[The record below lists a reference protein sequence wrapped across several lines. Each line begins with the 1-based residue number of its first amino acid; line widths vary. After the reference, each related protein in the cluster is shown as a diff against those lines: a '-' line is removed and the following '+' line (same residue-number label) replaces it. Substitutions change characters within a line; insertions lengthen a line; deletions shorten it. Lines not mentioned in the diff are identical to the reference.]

1 VKRTLTAV
9 IAVAIG
15 LSVLSG
21 CGTGGSSSAAPEAG
35 GEIAVITREDG
46 SGTRSAFAELVGI
59 DNAAI
64 SPEAEIQSSTDA
76 VVAGVA
82 GNPDAISYISLGSLN
97 DTVKAV
103 SVGGTAATIENVK
116 SGAYAIQRPFN
127 IATAGTPDPASQDF
141 ISFIMSA
148 EGQAVISGGGYVA
161 ADESA
166 AAFAG
171 TNPSG
176 KIAVGGSSSVSPIME
191 QLIEAYRAVNPDLEI
206 ELQTSDSG
214 AGMTSTADGV
224 LNIGMASRALKEEE
238 LAKLTSITIA
248 QDGIAVIVNNANPVA
263 DLPVEAIASVF
274 TGETT
279 DWSAVAE

>member
-1 VKRTLTAV
+1 MKKILTAL
-9 IAVAIG
+9 IAATLG

-21 CGTGGSSSAAPEAG
+21 CGGVSAASESTGTA
-35 GEIAVITREDG
+35 IAVITREDG

-116 SGAYAIQRPFN
+116 SGSYPIQRPFN
-127 IATAGTPDPASQDF
+127 IATAGTPDEATQDF

-148 EGQAVISGGGYVA
+148 EGQAVISDGGYVA

-166 AAFAG
+166 AAFVG

-176 KIAVGGSSSVSPIME
+176 KIVVGGSSSVSPIME
-191 QLIEAYRAVNPDLEI
+191 QLIEAYNAVNPALEI

-214 AGMTSTADGV
+214 AGMTSTVDGV
-224 LNIGMASRALKEEE
+224 LNIGMASRELKEEE
-238 LAKLTSITIA
+238 LASLTPVTIA
-248 QDGIAVIVNNANPVA
+248 QDGIAVIVNNDNPVS
-263 DLPVEAIASVF
+263 DLSVESIAAIF

-279 DWSAVAE
+279 EWSAVTQ